1 MSIIPSIETIANP
14 FWFTKVII
22 TCYNQ
27 TMKKITQFILK
38 QYAKMSGEKKIRLAM
53 DLSQMVREVRKMGHA
68 QTGA

>member
-1 MSIIPSIETIANP
+1 MINLRL
-14 FWFTKVII
+14 
-22 TCYNQ
+22 
-27 TMKKITQFILK
+27 MKKVTKFILK